1 MPEERRC
8 GECRSPIHSG
18 PGRGLCPRCLLRL
31 GLEAGM
37 PSGQGPGE
45 GNGGQLGVAN
55 GKIRYFGDYELQQ
68 EIARGGMG
76 VVWRA
81 HQVSLNR
88 PVALKLILA
97 GELASEFDIE
107 RFRREAQAAANLD
120 HPNIVAIYEVGE
132 HAGQQYYSMRLVE
145 GESLA
150 ARLSN
155 PAFQISDRQAARL
168 VAKVARAV
176 HHAHQ
181 RGVLHR
187 DLKPAQAGQHPARG

>member
-1 MPEERRC
+1 MPDNRRC
-8 GECRSPIHSG
+8 GECGSPTTSDTG
-18 PGRGLCPRCLLRL
+18 PGFCPRCLLGL
-31 GLEAGM
+31 GLQAGV
-37 PSGQGPGE
+37 PNGQGPGE
-45 GNGGQLGVAN
+45 GGLPGIAN

-97 GELASEFDIE
+97 GELASELDIE

-145 GESLA
+145 GQSLA
-150 ARLSN
+150 SK
-155 PAFQISDRQAARL
+155 ISSPGFEITSRQVAVL

-187 DLKPAQAGQHPARG
+187 DLPACDLEART

>member
-1 MPEERRC
+1 
-8 GECRSPIHSG
+8 
-18 PGRGLCPRCLLRL
+18 
-31 GLEAGM
+31 M

-45 GNGGQLGVAN
+45 SNGGQPGVAN

-97 GELASEFDIE
+97 GELASELEIE

-120 HPNIVAIYEVGE
+120 HPNIVPIYEVGE

-145 GESLA
+145 GQSLA
-150 ARLSN
+150 A
-155 PAFQISDRQAARL
+155 QISQSRLRGSSRQAAVL

-187 DLKPAQAGQHPARG
+187 DFKPGNISSIPRANRT